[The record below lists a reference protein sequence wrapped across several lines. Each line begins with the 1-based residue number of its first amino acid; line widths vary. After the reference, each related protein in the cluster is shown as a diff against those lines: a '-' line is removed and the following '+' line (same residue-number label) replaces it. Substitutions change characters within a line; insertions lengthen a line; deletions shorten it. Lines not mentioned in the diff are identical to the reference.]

1 MAATIRKF
9 VKVKP
14 FKADTQP
21 GRNLNTIRLGVNRL
35 GTLTDGIQ
43 ASVKETATLI
53 KFEKEYLK
61 KDTKEDT
68 KESKNEIRE
77 KKTLFERDRKKVK
90 RLFKKKKR
98 DQREKESELGVEE
111 GEKEAQKQIR
121 KQDKPIKGLLGFL
134 GSLLGTVF
142 KYFITFAAIDWLSD
156 PKNGKRLEA
165 VIKLLFTIGKFAY
178 NITKLGVGLLF
189 DGITNLVSAFQE
201 GNAVSRVFNFFKGA
215 LQILGG
221 VAALRTAQYMIM
233 PWKVL
238 KDIRLLRS
246 LFSGV
251 GEAQAEADHSE
262 KVRRTGYRD
271 KKTGVI
277 YSEEEYKQMQKSA
290 QRADAKRGAKAGK
303 GMKSDLYSTEF
314 ENRFVSQMERKQ
326 KGPFQKMRQRSRIA
340 GKKLNKGFGKV
351 AGKLGGKLN
360 VGMSVIGGAGRI
372 ASGLASGESAGK
384 AVGAGVGQA
393 AGGLIGGIAGTA
405 LLGPF
410 LGPFAPIVGN
420 AIGSFLGE
428 WVGGELGP
436 IMEPIF
442 KPIQRYFGMVFD
454 LLKSVFSPI
463 IDSLGEVFSAFF
475 DVVGELAGVLFK
487 AAQILGEFVG
497 FVLGPIFDG
506 IGKVVN
512 FVVSQAKRLM
522 DPGSMAAGFF
532 DAITFNLFD
541 ADGYNKK
548 AAGGEVKAP
557 PSRAAGGDTT
567 YTDGATGMLRTTG
580 GVLLNTMVGSF
591 GMFGPAG
598 ANVKQAMSGDIARLS
613 QTFGVASGGSG
624 STGSASITRSG
635 GTDVDF
641 GSSSKEGEAD
651 RALQKSSAIH
661 NKLIS
666 GFESFNKLLVDGIR
680 VFNPEYM
687 TEDSGQGNAPGAGS
701 TPASSNNV
709 ARSSGPPSLG
719 STDVQANIQAILKA
733 ADEMNYTGD
742 KAAIL
747 AIAKGESGIK
757 GIPEQPITSA
767 QRASEVW
774 PPPAGFTV
782 AEAQSLLDKGGWR
795 ALYNEAYGWKG
806 NSLGN
811 RPGTN
816 DGSDFIGR
824 GFIQITGRHNYKDI
838 GDRIGVDFMSNPDA
852 LLDKDIAAKAT
863 IAFMQRGGSPK
874 DMESALRAVGGI
886 EEGWPKKR
894 RYYADFNQ
902 LASQGKLKLASAGGK
917 IILEMDAGGEVD
929 KDGRSKDPK
938 MLKRLETYKQ
948 GVRDGI
954 AKMAA
959 GGELDKLDF
968 AKGARKANSK
978 RGMCV
983 AGVIYTAEANG
994 ALMGAP
1000 EVSGGVDPN
1009 NHPRGLMSW
1018 AVKKGYGSIP
1028 GTKGKPRNIKGPFGT
1043 FGVTSMTETEW
1054 ADAVVDGLIPN
1065 GSLIFNTRHGW
1076 DWNGGS
1082 SGNDAA
1088 IAQDGG
1094 ARLWSG
1100 HWQYDFK
1107 HKGKTVGAVY
1117 NDVKEIVALTHPSGN
1132 TQAHDGLSS
1141 SGDNTSSDSDS
1152 GGNNAGGSQT
1162 PAATPSPKPVTVDS
1176 MVESTVGGLK
1186 KLIEIFGGDAS
1197 AFGPVTSDPDRGSD
1211 APVDKRITP
1220 GAVTKTDETGAT
1232 VKANPPGALAPGQR
1246 PDIAL
1251 TSAQLKVS
1259 KKARKEADALGLTGM
1274 EKEKYVA
1281 GRVMGTIA
1289 DPGITEASNTRSAM
1303 VSKMRA
1309 LDDKAKR
1316 QTDAEMA
1323 GPMILET
1330 PVPVPTPQAGS
1341 LNSGGGSTPVV
1352 IRTSPSPMLTG
1363 KQ

>member
-77 KKTLFERDRKKVK
+77 KKTIFERDRKKVK
-90 RLFKKKKR
+90 GLFKKKKR
-98 DQREKESELGVEE
+98 DQREKESELGEKE
-111 GEKEAQKQIR
+111 GEEEAKKQIR

-134 GSLLGTVF
+134 GNLLGTVF

-290 QRADAKRGAKAGK
+290 QRADAKRGAQAGK

-314 ENRFVSQMERKQ
+314 ENRFVSQMETKK
-326 KGPFQKMRQRSRIA
+326 KGPFQKMRQRGRIA

-351 AGKLGGKLN
+351 AGKLGGRLN
-360 VGMSVIGGAGRI
+360 VGMGVIGGAGRI

-393 AGGLIGGIAGTA
+393 AGGIIGGIAGTA

-541 ADGYNKK
+541 ADGYNEK

-598 ANVKQAMSGDIARLS
+598 GSVRQAMSGDIARLS
-613 QTFGVASGGSG
+613 QTFGVASGGAG

-666 GFESFNKLLVDGIR
+666 GFETFNKLLVNGIR

-687 TEDSGQGNAPGAGS
+687 TEDSGGTTPKNAPANGQTPANGNAPGA
-701 TPASSNNV
+701 TPNV
-709 ARSSGPPSLG
+709 SGGFDEKFAAVLG
-719 STDVQANIQAILKA
+719 NYEGLRLEAYADANYGWEIPTI
-733 ADEMNYTGD
+733 
-742 KAAIL
+742 
-747 AIAKGESGIK
+747 GI
-757 GIPEQPITSA
+757 GATYY
-767 QRASEVW
+767 
-774 PPPAGFTV
+774 PAGFRKSGKVQRGDTIT
-782 AEAQSLLDKGGWR
+782 EE
-795 ALYNEAYGWKG
+795 EAYWIKAQHIVEHRQRLVNELGDA
-806 NSLGN
+806 SLYDKVPERVKVALESVVFNYGSMGGTLTAKVKDAISSGDYSQVSADYRN
-811 RPGTN
+811 RLAK
-816 DGSDFIGR
+816 
-824 GFIQITGRHNYKDI
+824 HN
-838 GDRIGVDFMSNPDA
+838 
-852 LLDKDIAAKAT
+852 
-863 IAFMQRGGSPK
+863 
-874 DMESALRAVGGI
+874 GGI
-886 EEGWPKKR
+886 NSWRRNDEAGIIDSGTSQRVGISFAAEGGLIEM
-894 RYYADFNQ
+894 AE
-902 LASQGKLKLASAGGK
+902 GGK
-917 IILEMDAGGEVD
+917 IIKDVPYVNQRSLPADKYGTGGDAQCYSSTMSMWAQFLLGEKAENASIENYTDTREKYGISTLANSQQNALKDLGITAQGFFGGKTHDDMRKEIDKGNPVPIGFKYDHWALLVGYQGQDWIVSDPYGQLVGPPRGSFQKLNSRGEKTNGPGKYWKMSAKDMQHQNPDGDVWMWKTSNVNKNAQFGGTAKDAGG
-929 KDGRSKDPK
+929 
-938 MLKRLETYKQ
+938 
-948 GVRDGI
+948 
-954 AKMAA
+954 
-959 GGELDKLDF
+959 
-968 AKGARKANSK
+968 
-978 RGMCV
+978 
-983 AGVIYTAEANG
+983 
-994 ALMGAP
+994 
-1000 EVSGGVDPN
+1000 
-1009 NHPRGLMSW
+1009 
-1018 AVKKGYGSIP
+1018 
-1028 GTKGKPRNIKGPFGT
+1028 
-1043 FGVTSMTETEW
+1043 
-1054 ADAVVDGLIPN
+1054 
-1065 GSLIFNTRHGW
+1065 
-1076 DWNGGS
+1076 
-1082 SGNDAA
+1082 
-1088 IAQDGG
+1088 
-1094 ARLWSG
+1094 
-1100 HWQYDFK
+1100 
-1107 HKGKTVGAVY
+1107 
-1117 NDVKEIVALTHPSGN
+1117 
-1132 TQAHDGLSS
+1132 
-1141 SGDNTSSDSDS
+1141 SDS
-1152 GGNNAGGSQT
+1152 GGNNANTDSQT
-1162 PAATPSPKPVTVDS
+1162 SPAAKPKPVTVDS
-1176 MVESTVGGLK
+1176 MVEGTVSGLK

-1197 AFGPVTSDPDRGSD
+1197 AFGETGAVTSDPDRGGD

-1289 DPGITEASNTRSAM
+1289 DPGLEAASNTRSAM
-1303 VSKMRA
+1303 VAKMRA

-1316 QTDAEMA
+1316 QTDEELAS
-1323 GPMILET
+1323 PMILET

-1352 IRTSPSPMLTG
+1352 IQTSPSPMLTG

>member
-90 RLFKKKKR
+90 GLFKKKKR
-98 DQREKESELGVEE
+98 DQREKESELGEKE

-351 AGKLGGKLN
+351 AGKLGGRLN
-360 VGMSVIGGAGRI
+360 VGMGVIGGAGRI
-372 ASGLASGESAGK
+372 ASGLAAGESAGK

-393 AGGLIGGIAGTA
+393 AGGIIGGIAGTA

-541 ADGYNKK
+541 ADGYNEK

-598 ANVKQAMSGDIARLS
+598 AQVRQAMSGDIARLG
-613 QTFGVASGGSG
+613 QTFGVASGGAG

-641 GSSSKEGEAD
+641 GSSAKESEANKQ
-651 RALQKSSAIH
+651 LQKTNAVH
-661 NKLIS
+661 NKLIA
-666 GFESFNKLLVDGIR
+666 GFDSFNKLLVNGIR

-701 TPASSNNV
+701 TPASSSSNV

-902 LASQGKLKLASAGGK
+902 LASEGKLQLAAEGGK
-917 IILEMDAGGEVD
+917 IIKDVPYVNQRSLPADKYGTGGDAQCYSSTMSMWAQFLLGEKAENASIENYTDTREKYGISTLANSQQNALKDLGITAQGFFGGKTHDDMRKEIDKGNPVPIGFKYDHWALLVGYQGQDWIVSDPYGQLVGPPRGSFQKLNSRGEKTNGPGKYWKMSAKDMQHQNPDGDVWMWKTSNVNKNAQFGGTAKDAGG
-929 KDGRSKDPK
+929 
-938 MLKRLETYKQ
+938 
-948 GVRDGI
+948 
-954 AKMAA
+954 
-959 GGELDKLDF
+959 
-968 AKGARKANSK
+968 
-978 RGMCV
+978 
-983 AGVIYTAEANG
+983 
-994 ALMGAP
+994 
-1000 EVSGGVDPN
+1000 
-1009 NHPRGLMSW
+1009 
-1018 AVKKGYGSIP
+1018 
-1028 GTKGKPRNIKGPFGT
+1028 
-1043 FGVTSMTETEW
+1043 
-1054 ADAVVDGLIPN
+1054 
-1065 GSLIFNTRHGW
+1065 
-1076 DWNGGS
+1076 
-1082 SGNDAA
+1082 
-1088 IAQDGG
+1088 
-1094 ARLWSG
+1094 
-1100 HWQYDFK
+1100 
-1107 HKGKTVGAVY
+1107 
-1117 NDVKEIVALTHPSGN
+1117 
-1132 TQAHDGLSS
+1132 
-1141 SGDNTSSDSDS
+1141 SDS
-1152 GGNNAGGSQT
+1152 GGNNANTDSQT
-1162 PAATPSPKPVTVDS
+1162 SPAAKPKPVTVES
-1176 MVESTVGGLK
+1176 MVEGTVSGLK

-1197 AFGPVTSDPDRGSD
+1197 AFGETGAVTSDPDRGGD

-1220 GAVTKTDETGAT
+1220 GAVTPTDETGAT

-1289 DPGITEASNTRSAM
+1289 DPGLEAASNTRSAM
-1303 VSKMRA
+1303 VAKMRA

-1316 QTDAEMA
+1316 QTDEELA

-1330 PVPVPTPQAGS
+1330 PVAVPTPQAGS

-1352 IRTSPSPMLTG
+1352 IQTSPSPMLTG